1 MFSVKAVGSTGT
13 SSRSVRG
20 KERVASIRWLS
31 DRLPPLASPAK
42 AKDEKEQVKEKTEE
56 RRKAKRTPGKEKDTI
71 PTRESNAI
79 IAGDGTT

>member
-1 MFSVKAVGSTGT
+1 MKDTEDMA
-13 SSRSVRG
+13 RARIPR
-20 KERVASIRWLS
+20 KE
-31 DRLPPLASPAK
+31 K
-42 AKDEKEQVKEKTEE
+42 KEQVKEKIEE